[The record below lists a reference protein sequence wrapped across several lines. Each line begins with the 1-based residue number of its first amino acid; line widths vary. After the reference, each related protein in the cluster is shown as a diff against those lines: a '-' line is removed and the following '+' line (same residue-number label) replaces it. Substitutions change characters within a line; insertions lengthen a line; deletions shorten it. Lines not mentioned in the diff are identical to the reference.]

1 GRFAEVVPVLRAVH
15 GEDGVHGAA
24 GVQRGPA
31 QGHAVAVAP
40 VGRGGLDGGLLAGL
54 HQLVGAVGEQG
65 PVVGLPDDDLAVL
78 AAGDPDGL
86 LAALERHHLAVVLV
100 ALAGDLLQ
108 VKVGDVDAGVG
119 QAPRDVRVV
128 ADDHAGHA
136 GEGVAGD
143 VVLAGGGD
151 AAAVQA
157 HLVPDGGQRG
167 RQVRVVGQQG
177 LLGDGVPA
185 GHHPGVGADAVA
197 VDADRG
203 GEVLQD
209 LLQARELALH
219 PGAVTGRPLRSPD
232 AGAGSGTRTGPGPV
246 RRAAAARARTV
257 SGSGART
264 GAARAV
270 AALFD
275 GSRGFVVLA
284 LGDDRLVPA
293 VRVLRVQVGDLLRA
307 EAARH
312 QGPVDL

>member
-1 GRFAEVVPVLRAVH
+1 
-15 GEDGVHGAA
+15 
-24 GVQRGPA
+24 
-31 QGHAVAVAP
+31 
-40 VGRGGLDGGLLAGL
+40 
-54 HQLVGAVGEQG
+54 
-65 PVVGLPDDDLAVL
+65 
-78 AAGDPDGL
+78 
-86 LAALERHHLAVVLV
+86 
-100 ALAGDLLQ
+100 
-108 VKVGDVDAGVG
+108 
-119 QAPRDVRVV
+119 
-128 ADDHAGHA
+128 HAGHA

-203 GEVLQD
+203 GEVLQG
-209 LLQARELALH
+209 LLQARELALQ
-219 PGAVTGRPLRSPD
+219 PGAVTGRPLRSLD
-232 AGAGSGTRTGPGPV
+232 AGAGSGTRTGTGPV
-246 RRAAAARARTV
+246 RCAADARARTG

-270 AALFD
+270 AALFE
-275 GSRGFVVLA
+275 GSREFVVLA

-312 QGPVDL
+312 QGPVDLVLHVAAQVPGHRLQPRHRVDRGPGLGLVVVGEAQRRVLQGDLLAVLAVEVGVDPLGVRVEILLRGGRQLLLVL